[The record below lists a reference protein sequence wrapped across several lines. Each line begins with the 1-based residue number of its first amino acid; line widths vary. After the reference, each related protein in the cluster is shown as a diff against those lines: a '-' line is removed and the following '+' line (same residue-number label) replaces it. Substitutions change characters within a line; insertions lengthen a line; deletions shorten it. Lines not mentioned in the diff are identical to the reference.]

1 MGSITFSKAMTRLTV
16 LGALLPLAL
25 HATATA
31 PDPVCLQ
38 IQKVI
43 SRASAVFLPGDEHYA
58 SGIAHWASSSSQNST
73 CVMEPGSSKDVAAV
87 LRIVGQHETPF
98 AVKGGGHAS
107 NVGFSSTT
115 GVQIAMSRF
124 SDVKYDAHSQTAEI
138 GAGLVWDDVYAALEP
153 HNVSV
158 VGGRVS
164 GIGVAGFT
172 LGGGYS
178 WLTNQ
183 HGLTV
188 DTVVAYELVKPNGQ
202 VGVVTEASDPDLFF
216 ALKGGFNNFGIVTK
230 FTLKT
235 FPSTGIWG
243 GFQFIAGSDIAQNT
257 AAVADF
263 CANVKDPKAN
273 IIADY
278 GFVSGQPIMSQIL
291 FYDGPNPPA
300 GIFDKLLAV
309 PTMLADVSSRSMTS
323 FIKAVP
329 LGTAGLRITSHTVP
343 VLQFTPS
350 LLNIIAN
357 ESAFWGNQLAPKGA
371 QLVTYAIE
379 PFQADIFKRNPDKT
393 AYPPVRDA
401 VFLPLNLYFA
411 WLPPQSDDDFHAAV
425 IASGDVIRKA
435 ALAEGQDITN
445 GPLYPNY
452 ALSETPL
459 SAMYGKNVAELH
471 RIKKIV
477 DPKNVMGLAGG
488 FKF

>member
-1 MGSITFSKAMTRLTV
+1 MARLTV
-16 LGALLPLAL
+16 LAALLPLVL

-31 PDPVCLQ
+31 PTHQPQHDPVCLQ

-43 SRASAVFLPGDEHYA
+43 SRASAVYFPGDERYA
-58 SGIAHWASSSSQNST
+58 SGIAHWASSSSENST
-73 CVMEPGSSKDVAAV
+73 CVVEPGSSKDVAAV
-87 LRIVGQHETPF
+87 LRVVGQHKTPF

-124 SDVKYDAHSQTAEI
+124 SDVKYNAHSQTAEI
-138 GAGLVWDDVYAALEP
+138 GTGLIWDDVYAALEA

-164 GIGVAGFT
+164 GVGVAGFT

-202 VGVVTEASDPDLFF
+202 VEVVNKATDPALFF

-235 FPSTGIWG
+235 FPMTGVWG
-243 GFQFIAGSDIAQNT
+243 GFQFVAGSDIAQNT

-273 IIADY
+273 IISNF
-278 GFVSGQPIMSQIL
+278 GFVSGQPAMTQIL

-309 PTMLADVSSRSMTS
+309 PTVIADVSSRNMTS
-323 FIKAVP
+323 FMKSVP
-329 LGTAGLRITSHTVP
+329 DNAGLRGAFHTVP
-343 VLQFTPS
+343 ILKFTPS
-350 LLNIIAN
+350 LLNVIAN
-357 ESAFWGNQLAPKGA
+357 ESMFWGSQLASKGA
-371 QLVTYAIE
+371 GLISYAIE
-379 PFQADIFKRNPDKT
+379 PFQPDIYKHNPDKT
-393 AYPPVRDA
+393 AYPPVRD
-401 VFLPLNLYFA
+401 VGYLPLNLYFA
-411 WLPPQSDDDFHAAV
+411 WVPAEFDDDFHAAMV
-425 IASGDVIRKA
+425 ASGDVIRKA

-452 ALSETPL
+452 ALPETPL

-471 RIKKIV
+471 RIKKTV